1 MIRRSIVSITALWTE
16 PGKAP
21 GLRIFLLTAFY
32 LAVFVGLVVLYGPG
46 HFRAPRFVY
55 QDF

>member
-1 MIRRSIVSITALWTE
+1 MIRRSIASITALWTE
-16 PGKAP
+16 PGRAP
-21 GLRIFLLTAFY
+21 ALRIVLLTAFY
-32 LAVFVGLVVLYGPG
+32 FAVFAGLVVLYGRG